1 MAMCAMCFCVFL
13 SIFNLARTNTPCVLR
28 VFVFFPGPRT
38 DNQCVLCVFVFFLTK
53 LSNLDTAKPRRVS
66 CVFVFFP
73 TPTHYS
79 SQWPCVL
86 CVFVSFYHFFDL
98 DSYLTWAN
106 APCVLFVFVYFAQ
119 VSGHIT
125 NAFVCSNFWLRS
137 TGAEMIPK
145 LKKGKV
151 GPVDCASNILHAEA
165 NIFSLTSAFE
175 ITIWLVREK
184 RIQ

>member
-1 MAMCAMCFCVFL
+1 M
-13 SIFNLARTNTPCVLR
+13 
-28 VFVFFPGPRT
+28 
-38 DNQCVLCVFVFFLTK
+38 
-53 LSNLDTAKPRRVS
+53 
-66 CVFVFFP
+66 
-73 TPTHYS
+73 
-79 SQWPCVL
+79 
-86 CVFVSFYHFFDL
+86 
-98 DSYLTWAN
+98 TWAK
-106 APCVLFVFVYFAQ
+106 APCVLFIFVFFAQ
-119 VSGHIT
+119 VAGHIT
-125 NAFVCSNFWLRS
+125 NVFMCFSFWLRS

>member
-1 MAMCAMCFCVFL
+1 MCSACFCIFPRSQDRQPMCSMCFCVFSYKALKFKHGKTPTCFLCFCVFPHPNTLQFTMAMCSMCFCVFL
-13 SIFNLARTNTPCVLR
+13 STFNL
-28 VFVFFPGPRT
+28 
-38 DNQCVLCVFVFFLTK
+38 DQ
-53 LSNLDTAKPRRVS
+53 
-66 CVFVFFP
+66 
-73 TPTHYS
+73 
-79 SQWPCVL
+79 
-86 CVFVSFYHFFDL
+86 
-98 DSYLTWAN
+98 YLTWAN
-106 APCVLFVFVYFAQ
+106 APCVLFVFVFFAQ
-119 VSGHIT
+119 VAGHIT
-125 NAFVCSNFWLRS
+125 NVFMCFNFFWLRS

>member
-1 MAMCAMCFCVFL
+1 MCSACFCIFPRSQDRQPMCSMCFCVFSYKALKFRHGKTPTCFLCFCVFPHPNTLQFTMAMCSMCFCVFL
-13 SIFNLARTNTPCVLR
+13 SIFNLARKSAPCVLR

-86 CVFVSFYHFFDL
+86 CVFVSFYHFL
-98 DSYLTWAN
+98 
-106 APCVLFVFVYFAQ
+106 
-119 VSGHIT
+119 I
-125 NAFVCSNFWLRS
+125 
-137 TGAEMIPK
+137 
-145 LKKGKV
+145 
-151 GPVDCASNILHAEA
+151 
-165 NIFSLTSAFE
+165 
-175 ITIWLVREK
+175 
-184 RIQ
+184 

>member
-1 MAMCAMCFCVFL
+1 MAMCSMCFCVFL
-13 SIFNLARTNTPCVLR
+13 STFNL
-28 VFVFFPGPRT
+28 
-38 DNQCVLCVFVFFLTK
+38 DQ
-53 LSNLDTAKPRRVS
+53 
-66 CVFVFFP
+66 
-73 TPTHYS
+73 
-79 SQWPCVL
+79 
-86 CVFVSFYHFFDL
+86 
-98 DSYLTWAN
+98 YLTWAN
-106 APCVLFVFVYFAQ
+106 APCVLFVFVFFAQ
-119 VSGHIT
+119 VAGHIT
-125 NAFVCSNFWLRS
+125 NVFMCFNFWLRS